1 MLVEFILN
9 NAFLA
14 VITALLGVATIVL
27 WSMPADAAVIDPYN
41 AVRIINDSK
50 AQPVDLRS
58 KADYDKGHIPRA
70 RQIGTD
76 ELIARGK
83 ELSGKGPLLLVCANG
98 QTAAGQLPKLRE
110 AGIEAFALRGG
121 LVAWK
126 EAGQP
131 LKAAKT
137 AKKR

>member
-14 VITALLGVATIVL
+14 MLTATLGIATIAL
-27 WSMPADAAVIDPYN
+27 WSMPADAALVDPYN

-50 AQPVDLRS
+50 AQPVDLRA
-58 KADYDKGHIPRA
+58 KGDYDKGHIPRA
-70 RQIGTD
+70 RHISPD
-76 ELIARGK
+76 ELGERAR
-83 ELSGKGPLLLVCANG
+83 ELSSRGPLLLVCANG
-98 QTAAGQLPKLRE
+98 HASAQQLPKLRA

-121 LVAWK
+121 LAAWK

-131 LKAAKT
+131 LKAG
-137 AKKR
+137 KKR